1 MKIAIEATDAVRI
14 AEVLGFLADWL
25 ATAGTEVVASLEF
38 FADGPGAAED
48 MRNDLIHLAG
58 VVLGGRR

>member
-1 MKIAIEATDAVRI
+1 VKIAIEATDAVRI

-25 ATAGTEVVASLEF
+25 GAAGSEVVASLEF

-48 MRNDLIHLAG
+48 MCNDLTYMVG